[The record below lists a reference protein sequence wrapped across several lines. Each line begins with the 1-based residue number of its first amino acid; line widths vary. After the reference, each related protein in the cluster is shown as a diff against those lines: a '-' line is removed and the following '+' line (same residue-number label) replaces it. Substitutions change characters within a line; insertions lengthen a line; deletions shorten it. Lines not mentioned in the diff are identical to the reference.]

1 MKHLFTAAQWSLI
14 DLASM
19 FGLDKK
25 PFEERLAWG
34 REQLPLIRKC
44 KGMLDLSKHF
54 QDKIENA
61 DEPEIFTAS
70 LLNVW
75 DIVNGNPTGHYIE
88 LDAAASGPQL
98 LSVATRC
105 IQGMTITGAIS
116 DSVPDL
122 YTSIFGYM
130 RKEVPNLAVIKR
142 RNVKKATVPYVYGSG
157 KAPKT
162 VFGDFHDLFTK
173 SYYKAVPRAEVV
185 KNLLINA
192 WDSEAEY
199 YEWELP
205 DGHTAHIKVVRN
217 NSEVY
222 YYNGK
227 RFTYVYEEVGAKQKG
242 DEGTKALAARVTHS
256 LDAFVLREVD
266 ARCDYNETQL
276 RMAKEAIESCLKGE
290 TQLGTMT
297 EVKRLETISKKFK
310 MVSIRGAEE
319 IKRGYLADIDHM
331 YLRELL
337 AIVDSVLEED
347 KPHQLKL
354 IHDGF
359 GSLPNHV
366 NSTKTHY
373 NNILAEVYIGEWLPK
388 VVQKLTGINMLKDM
402 EKPRADIIRK
412 LRNNHYA
419 IS

>member
-1 MKHLFTAAQWSLI
+1 MKALFTPAQWSLI

-25 PFEERLAWG
+25 PFEERLDWG
-34 REQLPLIRKC
+34 RQQLPLIRKC
-44 KGMLDLSKHF
+44 KGMLDLSNTF
-54 QDKIENA
+54 QNLIEKA

-75 DIVNGNPTGHYIE
+75 DICNGNPSGHYIE

-105 IQGMTITGAIS
+105 EKGMAITGAIS
-116 DSVPDL
+116 ESVPDL

-130 RKEVPNLAVIKR
+130 REDAPNLEMIKR
-142 RNVKKATVPYVYGSG
+142 TNVKKATVPYVYGSG

-173 SYYKAVPRAEVV
+173 AYYKAVPRAEVV
-185 KNLLINA
+185 KNLLIAA
-192 WDSEAEY
+192 WDSEATY

-222 YYNGK
+222 YFNGK
-227 RFTYVYEEVGAKQKG
+227 RFTYVYEEVGSKQKG
-242 DEGTKALAARVTHS
+242 EEGTKALAARVTHS
-256 LDAFVLREVD
+256 LDAFVLREID
-266 ARCDYNETQL
+266 ARCDYNKTQL
-276 RMAKEAIESCLKGE
+276 AMAKEAIETCLNGE

-337 AIVDSVLEED
+337 EIVNQTLNED
-347 KPHQLKL
+347 EPHQLKL

-373 NNILAEVYIGEWLPK
+373 NNVLAEVYIGEWLPT
-388 VVQKLTGINMLKDM
+388 VVKQLTGIDMLKDM
-402 EKPRADIIRK
+402 EKPKADIIRK

-419 IS
+419 IA